1 MADQY
6 NVEMLP
12 GGFDSVIRLVQRSSV
27 EKVLVLR
34 AATLSALQKLKLK
47 RDLSKAV
54 AKTPAGSDQVDLGS
68 VISWINKVQRK
79 DTAAVA
85 QLIALDA
92 TCTVRTS

>member
-1 MADQY
+1 MPDQY
-6 NVEMLP
+6 NAEMLP
-12 GGFDSVIRLVQRSSV
+12 GGFNSIIRQVHRSSV

-34 AATLSALQKLKLK
+34 AATLAALQKLKLK

-54 AKTPAGSDQVDLGS
+54 TAIPEGSDQVDLGS
-68 VISWINKVQRK
+68 VISWINKVQRT